1 MRTTGNLISLLQEKS
16 SQIPQFIMSRLSD
29 YGLQKFSPSHIEVLY
44 YLIREGSLPMRIIAK
59 RINKDKSTLTALVIK
74 LESFDYVKRAPS
86 PQDQRSVVLSLTTK
100 GKELIPVVDEI
111 SKQLLQEFFEPF
123 SKQELYTMHEL
134 ISKID
139 LNSQKNE
146 KVNPASGA
154 KTAQK
159 TQ

>member
-59 RINKDKSTLTALVIK
+59 RINKDKSTLTALVKK
-74 LESFDYVKRAPS
+74 LESFDYVKRTTS
-86 PQDQRSVVLSLTTK
+86 TEDQRSVVLSLTEK

-111 SKQLLQEFFEPF
+111 SKQLLNEFFEPF

-134 ISKID
+134 ISKIN
-139 LNSQKNE
+139 LSYQKNE
-146 KVNPASGA
+146 NMTPDNGA
-154 KTAQK
+154 NTAQK
-159 TQ
+159 KQ